1 MKLSKYK
8 ARIIAPAAALLIS
21 VASLA
26 GNPDRAGSAGVGQL
40 LINPWARSAGLMGNN
55 MASANGVEAMFS
67 NVAGLSFIDKTELIF
82 ANTNYLVGSDI
93 TINSLG
99 FGQKVGESGT
109 LGISVMTMGFGDIPI
124 TTVDLPEGEIGTFS
138 PTYANIGISYAKEF
152 SNSIYGGLT
161 LRILSES
168 LSNVRAQGMAFDAGI
183 RYITGENDNLKFGI
197 SLKNVGPPMK
207 FKGDGLTIASVIPST
222 GTTLTTEMR
231 SEKYELPSLFNIG
244 FSYDFL
250 LSEAMRLT
258 TSGQF
263 TSNSFTNDQLGVG
276 AEFAFNE
283 KFILRGGYTWEDGI
297 TDDEARQTAF
307 TGPGGGLTIQV
318 PAGANETI
326 IGLDYSYR
334 VTNPFNGV
342 HSIGVH
348 VDL

>member
-8 ARIIAPAAALLIS
+8 ARIIVPAAALLIS

-93 TINSLG
+93 SINSLG

-109 LGISVMTMGFGDIPI
+109 FGISVMTMGFGDIPI

-168 LSNVRAQGMAFDAGI
+168 ISNVRAQGISFDAGI

-197 SLKNVGPPMK
+197 ALKNVGPPMK

-222 GTTLTTEMR
+222 GTTLTVEQR
-231 SEKYELPSLFNIG
+231 SEKYELPSLVNIG

-258 TSGQF
+258 PSGQF
-263 TSNSFTNDQLGVG
+263 TSNSFTNDQFGIG

-297 TDDEARQTAF
+297 SDDEARQTAF

-318 PAGANETI
+318 PTGANETI